1 MPSTEATPPPRL
13 SRSIKLTP
21 WPADKVTRR
30 SLAELVPAARNAR
43 THSPKQVSQIAA
55 SIKEW
60 GWTVPVL
67 CDEHGGIIA
76 GHGRVLAA
84 KKLGLDT
91 VPVMVATGWSE
102 TKKRAY
108 LIADNKL
115 PLNADWDPELLR
127 LDLQDLKDSDF
138 DLGLTGFELE
148 EVEAALVP
156 PAKKQ
161 RTGLGNMVVQFT
173 IVFDDVG
180 QQEVWFGFVRHLKK
194 NYPDEETLGARL
206 TAFIAEIL

>member
-1 MPSTEATPPPRL
+1 MPEARPRVP
-13 SRSIKLTP
+13 RSIKLAP

-30 SLAELVPAARNAR
+30 PLAELVPTARNAR
-43 THSPKQVSQIAA
+43 THSAGQIGQIAA

-67 CDEHGGIIA
+67 VDESGGIIA

-84 KKLGLDT
+84 KRLGLDT
-91 VPVMVATGWSE
+91 VPVMVASGWSE

-115 PLNADWDPELLR
+115 PLNADWDPELLK

-138 DLGLTGFELE
+138 DLGLTGFELQ
-148 EVEAALVP
+148 EVEAALDP

-161 RTGLGNMVVQFT
+161 RNGLGNMVVQFT
-173 IVFDDVG
+173 IVFDDVT
-180 QQEVWFGFVRHLKK
+180 QQEAWFGFVRDLKK
-194 NYPDEETLGARL
+194 KYPEEGTLGARL
-206 TAFIAEIL
+206 AAFIAEIL